1 MSPRHLLSVGS
12 RADGQEVGSICRC
25 KADPPQLHGPFI
37 VRTRKVEG
45 KTVTRVLTPEQL
57 ADYRPL
63 MDNAKRL
70 RDLVTQLQDLIL
82 EVLDSDDRWR
92 TR

>member
-1 MSPRHLLSVGS
+1 M
-12 RADGQEVGSICRC
+12 
-25 KADPPQLHGPFI
+25 
-37 VRTRKVEG
+37 
-45 KTVTRVLTPEQL
+45 TRVLTPEQL

>member
-1 MSPRHLLSVGS
+1 
-12 RADGQEVGSICRC
+12 
-25 KADPPQLHGPFI
+25 
-37 VRTRKVEG
+37 
-45 KTVTRVLTPEQL
+45 
-57 ADYRPL
+57 

-70 RDLVTQLQDLIL
+70 RDLVSQLFDLTL